1 MNNLLTQTEVN
12 NSTECVDQ
20 EYDAERPQQIGIF
33 VIILNVSLNQ
43 NFISRV
49 IKVIS
54 GPVSNFCSIL
64 SKWLTN
70 ITVVIVLLV
79 GPVSIGQHI

>member
-33 VIILNVSLNQ
+33 VLI
-43 NFISRV
+43 
-49 IKVIS
+49 
-54 GPVSNFCSIL
+54 
-64 SKWLTN
+64 
-70 ITVVIVLLV
+70 
-79 GPVSIGQHI
+79 